1 MAGSPYDLN
10 KLGSILFKDRDTRD
24 PWINHLDEKYYIKHR
39 FQKPGNVIEIDGSD
53 IHLPQDAAP
62 AKWFGSDVDPAE
74 LPLMKDKYLRQ
85 PTILGQGLPE
95 MLWEFPGQVR
105 DAFYAIPRV
114 MKNINERNEEW
125 ENYFKLIG
133 RDPQGNRAQTPSF
146 VVPGNMR
153 RTTGHTLRGIND
165 ATPGINPLKKEME
178 IRGLLPTGVELP
190 RV

>member
-1 MAGSPYDLN
+1 MAGSTYDLN

-62 AKWFGSDVDPAE
+62 ARWFGPDVDPAE

-85 PTILGQGLPE
+85 PTVLAQGLPE
-95 MLWEFPGQVR
+95 IMFGDDSKFLESLIAGNVDDPNNQPDSSYYEAYGTGR
-105 DAFYAIPRV
+105 HPDPT
-114 MKNINERNEEW
+114 NIKW
-125 ENYFKLIG
+125 SKKG
-133 RDPQGNRAQTPSF
+133 
-146 VVPGNMR
+146 
-153 RTTGHTLRGIND
+153 
-165 ATPGINPLKKEME
+165 TPGPGYRPLDVPLK
-178 IRGLLPTGVELP
+178 